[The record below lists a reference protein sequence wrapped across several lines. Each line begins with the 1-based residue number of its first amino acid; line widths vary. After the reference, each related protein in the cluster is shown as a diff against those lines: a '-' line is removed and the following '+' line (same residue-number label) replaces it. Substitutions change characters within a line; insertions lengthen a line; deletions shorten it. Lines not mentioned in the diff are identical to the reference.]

1 MAYCEN
7 DKIIYVRRRKKNY
20 LGTRSG
26 TILRSQ
32 QHWKNLT
39 VKQWD
44 ISDKERTQH
53 QRISNEFV
61 ESMV

>member
-1 MAYCEN
+1 MSEGE
-7 DKIIYVRRRKKNY
+7 KKNY

-53 QRISNEFV
+53 QHISNEFV